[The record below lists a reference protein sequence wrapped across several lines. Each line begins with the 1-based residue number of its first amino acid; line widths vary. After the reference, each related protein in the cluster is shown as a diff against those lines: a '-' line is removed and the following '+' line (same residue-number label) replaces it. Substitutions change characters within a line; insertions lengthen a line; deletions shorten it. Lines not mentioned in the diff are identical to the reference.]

1 MDVNCSI
8 HVQIMY
14 SMLSLWLFSVSFY
27 RFVGLRLVHLF
38 KLLFYSCYF
47 MVNLSLMS
55 DHDGQFCFSVH
66 KFNHIVY
73 PVPPSYIF
81 FYLEK
86 IAISPRLSF
95 ALKLI
100 GNNERMYWNICQ
112 GWIFMFALVSP
123 LHSWYKRGQQHTAH
137 WICIH
142 NECIQLIQT
151 KPGNIHT
158 EFQHMTHTHTQPIH
172 WPWKEI

>member
-14 SMLSLWLFSVSFY
+14 SMLCLWLFSVSFY

-55 DHDGQFCFSVH
+55 DHDGTFCFSVH

-81 FYLEK
+81 FLSGENCNFTSIVVCIK
-86 IAISPRLSF
+86 INWKQWKNVLKYMPR
-95 ALKLI
+95 
-100 GNNERMYWNICQ
+100 M
-112 GWIFMFALVSP
+112 
-123 LHSWYKRGQQHTAH
+123 
-137 WICIH
+137 
-142 NECIQLIQT
+142 
-151 KPGNIHT
+151 NIHVCSRFST
-158 EFQHMTHTHTQPIH
+158 LDTKGASSIRPTGYAFITNASS
-172 WPWKEI
+172 